1 MRAKTMSKTT
11 LFLIAPALTVACGGG
26 PGVQPWQY
34 NDLRPMAD
42 TLAIVQP
49 EEQVLPLFYEVAISS
64 FFGGG
69 GSGDGEAWN
78 ADPSDGVVNSTWF
91 THRNSVSP
99 LAPDAVRRGPRRL
112 EGPASPLT
120 VTSIKAEGV
129 TPGFN
134 AKDADGVRWIIKFDP
149 PDMAELA
156 SAAEVVATNLVWAA
170 GYNTPENYV
179 YLLDPD
185 NLELDDDLEMV
196 LVDDL
201 ARPVVYSVTGEGD
214 RRLTKALFLEQV
226 LARYPRRSDGTI
238 RALASRFLDGIPI
251 GPFSYSGV
259 RFDDPNDVIPHE
271 HRRELRG
278 LYSIAAWLNH
288 TDVKGGNSLDM
299 FVRAANQ
306 PASGPRIGYVKH
318 YLIDFGSTLGSAAAD
333 RHIPRDGVE
342 NLFDLNMM
350 GRRLTSF
357 GAYRAKWQKIPT
369 PETPPALGYYSLD
382 NYNPGDWRPNL
393 ANPAFNKA
401 TPADAYWGA
410 KIVMSFTDQQL
421 AGAVDAAEYSDPADA
436 RALLDALRQRRDATG
451 RYWFAQVSPIENV
464 AIEDGVLT
472 FDDNWIDTF
481 GGTGEYRWEFD
492 WDAPDPDLEAEGTV
506 TRRRITIPVP
516 SGDVERRGRPEDDL
530 GVLEVWSRDPLGG
543 WASRPATVWLSWNQ
557 GLREWTIVGLRH

>member
-1 MRAKTMSKTT
+1 MRPIAVLT
-11 LFLIAPALTVACGGG
+11 LGLALTLTACGGG
-26 PGVQPWQY
+26 RKVQPWQY

-49 EEQVLPLFYEVAISS
+49 EERKLPLFYEVSKAAVRGS
-64 FFGGG
+64 G

-78 ADPSDGVVNSTWF
+78 ADPSDGVINSTWF

-99 LAPDAVRRGPRRL
+99 LSPDAIRRGPRRL
-112 EGPASPLT
+112 EGPTRPLT

-134 AKDADGVRWIIKFDP
+134 ATDASGVRWVIKFDP

-156 SAAEVVATNLVWAA
+156 SGAELVATNLVWAA

-179 YLLDPD
+179 YALDP
-185 NLELDDDLEMV
+185 NALQLDDDLEMV
-196 LVDDL
+196 LADEL
-201 ARPVVYSVTGEGD
+201 NRRVVYSVTGEGD

-238 RALASRFLDGIPI
+238 RAMASRFLDGIPI

-259 RFDDPNDVIPHE
+259 RVDDPNDVIPHE

-299 FVRAANQ
+299 FVPAANQ

-318 YLIDFGSTLGSAAAD
+318 HLIDFGSTLGSAAAD
-333 RHIPRDGVE
+333 RHIARDGVE
-342 NLFDLNMM
+342 NLFDHNMM
-350 GRRLTSF
+350 GRRLITLGLF
-357 GAYRAKWQKIPT
+357 RAHWQKNPT

-382 NYNPGDWRPNL
+382 NYIPGDWRPNL
-393 ANPAFNKA
+393 QNAAFGKA

-472 FDDNWIDTF
+472 FDDNWIEHF

-492 WDAPDPDLEAEGTV
+492 WDAPDPDLEGKGTV
-506 TRRRITIPVP
+506 TRRRIMIPVP

-543 WASRPATVWLSWNQ
+543 WAHRPATVWLSWNQ
-557 GLREWTIVGLRH
+557 GLREWTIVALRH